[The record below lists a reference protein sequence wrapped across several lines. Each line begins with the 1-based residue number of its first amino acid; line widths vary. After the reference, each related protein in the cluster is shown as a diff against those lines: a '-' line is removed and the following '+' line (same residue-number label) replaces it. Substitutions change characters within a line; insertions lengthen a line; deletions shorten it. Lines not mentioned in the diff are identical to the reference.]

1 VRSAGRPGTERAALA
16 FGDDPRRDGPKDRF
30 IARDGYAIAKQSEE
44 KKTHTSGRSD
54 AGDSRPDRV
63 GGFSRLTISAKG
75 GRNFNWVARICRADL
90 AASRPGR
97 TELHLYTGTLI
108 KDLYAAVE
116 RAEHSARSRSSED
129 SRSRAVSAGERCA
142 ETSQSQPEEFP
153 QTFGLSPTDWNLA
166 LLLIVHAQ
174 LVRAFEPRHDFADS
188 IDIHQVGAVS
198 PPEQSRVQAG
208 E

>member
-1 VRSAGRPGTERAALA
+1 MGSKFHLGCASIP
-16 FGDDPRRDGPKDRF
+16 
-30 IARDGYAIAKQSEE
+30 
-44 KKTHTSGRSD
+44 
-54 AGDSRPDRV
+54 
-63 GGFSRLTISAKG
+63 
-75 GRNFNWVARICRADL
+75 ADL
-90 AASRPGR
+90 AALRLGR

-116 RAEHSARSRSSED
+116 RAEHSAGSGSSGD
-129 SRSRAVSAGERCA
+129 SRSRAVRASERCA
-142 ETSQSQPEEFP
+142 ETSQSQPKEFP
-153 QTFGLSPTDWNLA
+153 QTFGLGPTDWNLA